1 MRPCSVAWHS
11 TAWLDLKN
19 PCCLLSIVYCPS
31 QELVYNASPLVCDLT
46 CCRPLSPADADAAL
60 RCSIPSVSQVVCR
73 QIGLLAMQQQLTV
86 KRLLEP
92 AVPDIAQ
99 QVAAAAKGDWTR
111 RLPHPQ
117 PVPLP
122 LVTVVACSK

>member
-1 MRPCSVAWHS
+1 M
-11 TAWLDLKN
+11 
-19 PCCLLSIVYCPS
+19 
-31 QELVYNASPLVCDLT
+31 YNASPLVCDLT
-46 CCRPLSPADADAAL
+46 CCRPLSLLASFLLQPMLTVRCAAL
-60 RCSIPSVSQVVCR
+60 SPLCPLCVPSVSQVVCR

-111 RLPHPQ
+111 RLPHPR

-122 LVTVVACSK
+122 LVTVVACLK